1 MKKLFAVLA
10 IAGVMVACNNKK
22 KDEKAPEKDTT
33 STTTT
38 TTTTTTET
46 TPAPAG
52 VPTFSDPEVQKFAND
67 YAAFMAEYKA
77 GMSDPAKLA
86 ELSTKLQD
94 WSKRSTEIGMKLA
107 TKPEEAKAWADW
119 VMALSKDMMPK

>member
-52 VPTFSDPEVQKFAND
+52 VPTFSDPEVQTFAND

>member
-33 STTTT
+33 STTTP